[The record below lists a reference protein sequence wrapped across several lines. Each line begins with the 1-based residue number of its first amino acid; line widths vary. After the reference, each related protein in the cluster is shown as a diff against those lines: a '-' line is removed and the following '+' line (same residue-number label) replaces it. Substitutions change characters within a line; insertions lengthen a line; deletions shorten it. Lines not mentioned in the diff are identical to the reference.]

1 MTTPAQSSGSNSED
15 PMVVKIE
22 EERRVTEG
30 YPSSLVEGPYIKE
43 SIEQQKGVSP
53 RLFHLFIYLFMFIF
67 IFLVKILLYD

>member
-43 SIEQQKGVSP
+43 SIEQQKG
-53 RLFHLFIYLFMFIF
+53 
-67 IFLVKILLYD
+67 K